1 MFRRLRGHKNAS
13 NVEQPDAA
21 MPAMFCY
28 RFQARLEPKWHEII
42 KKVFG
47 LETKEEQLAF
57 GNKLRENPNEDRM
70 IGRKYDFTEFFDSSS
85 GLTTRFERISTSTRS
100 FGNFVGEFGHRGYL
114 LEWGTPLM
122 PEERRHESGI
132 EISEDAIRIGCNRDW
147 GLRQME
153 GERLFVIPINEM
165 IKFSVA
171 LQLKFPYIST
181 KQIVKWP
188 EKIDNRLNELGLTYD
203 AAFDYEPKLVNFEG
217 EDSTFFSEHRRP
229 QIATTESHWPSFD
242 AEYAYYEFEVE
253 VFTPDRARSM
263 SRLAVTSLL
272 PWPQRDG

>member
-1 MFRRLRGHKNAS
+1 
-13 NVEQPDAA
+13 
-21 MPAMFCY
+21 
-28 RFQARLEPKWHEII
+28 
-42 KKVFG
+42 
-47 LETKEEQLAF
+47 
-57 GNKLRENPNEDRM
+57 
-70 IGRKYDFTEFFDSSS
+70 
-85 GLTTRFERISTSTRS
+85 
-100 FGNFVGEFGHRGYL
+100 
-114 LEWGTPLM
+114 
-122 PEERRHESGI
+122 
-132 EISEDAIRIGCNRDW
+132 
-147 GLRQME
+147 ME

-217 EDSTFFSEHRRP
+217 EDLTFFSEHGRP

-263 SRLAVTSLL
+263 SRLAGTSLL
-272 PWPQRDG
+272 PWPRWDG